1 MGSKEQISPPNR
13 FRGPPQNA
21 NVSITSLRHQYKYR
35 HTSDSNTCRST
46 TQGSL
51 IDSILTIKC
60 HTVRLASVVLWPC
73 EVT

>member
-51 IDSILTIKC
+51 MHMIIDSILTIKY
-60 HTVRLASVVLWPC
+60 HTVLASVVL
-73 EVT
+73 